1 MAHISSY
8 KKSLSI
14 SRAFPISSYTLVTIP
29 IKTGVKMGWYQE
41 LSFRWKLTFPLVL
54 LVLLVL
60 VVGFY
65 AISNS
70 QKLGN
75 YAQTIARVNLQEI
88 QLMIQADRDLY
99 QSVMAERSL
108 VYQAV
113 SDGDALVKEHDENAG
128 QALDRIN
135 KALDLSSQP
144 TEKEREQYRQY
155 FDKWKKLSD
164 QVVDLAKAGDEDS
177 RKSARSL
184 SYGNAQTA
192 FAELRNYIDVLQE
205 KRLKQVDELS
215 EIIEQDQSD
224 ISFNLALIAGFALLI
239 TALAAYNLPLLVIR
253 PLKEVSNRI
262 ENIADGDGD
271 LTIRLDQTRGDE
283 FGVLAANVNRFM
295 SKLQVLIKS
304 IINSASQVAV
314 SADAMTGVAF
324 NSQRAAEN
332 QSVAI
337 SSVVSAVNELTMAIQ
352 EVARNTSDTAQHTR
366 QVSDVTDQ
374 VQERIHN
381 AVDRVQNLSSRIEQ
395 TANVMLRLEEQAKEV
410 TSVIDVIRGVADQTN
425 LLALNAAIEA
435 ARAGE
440 QGRGFAVV
448 ADEVRTLASR
458 TQQSTQDIQ
467 DMLSQL
473 QNGVQGAVDAM
484 NSSNSMTQDAVK
496 SANEAGSS
504 LSSVGSGVKSIS
516 DMTIQIATAAEEQ
529 SAVTAEIDRNLVQLN
544 DIAVSNA
551 KDASKTADHCQQLN
565 VLSLEMKQL
574 LSRFKI

>member
-1 MAHISSY
+1 
-8 KKSLSI
+8 
-14 SRAFPISSYTLVTIP
+14 
-29 IKTGVKMGWYQE
+29 MGWYQQ
-41 LSFRWKLTFPLVL
+41 LGFRWKLTFPLILLVL
-54 LVLLVL
+54 LVLLV
-60 VVGFY
+60 GFY
-65 AISNS
+65 GISNS

-75 YAQTIARVNLQEI
+75 YAQTIAKVNLQEV

-99 QSVMAERSL
+99 QSLVAERSL
-108 VYQAV
+108 IYQVV
-113 SDGDALVKEHDENAG
+113 SDVDGLVKEHDENAV

-135 KALDLSSQP
+135 KSLDLSNL
-144 TEKEREQYRQY
+144 TTAKEREQYLE
-155 FDKWKKLSD
+155 FFNKWKKLSD
-164 QVVDLAKAGDEDS
+164 QVVGLAKSSDENS
-177 RKSARSL
+177 RKSAQSL
-184 SYGNAQTA
+184 SYGNAELA
-192 FAELRNYIDVLQE
+192 FTELRNYIDVLQE
-205 KRLKQVDELS
+205 TRLKHIDELS
-215 EIIEQDQSD
+215 KLIEKEQSEIN
-224 ISFNLALIAGFALLI
+224 FNLSLIAGIALLI
-239 TALAAYNLPLLVIR
+239 TLLAAYKLPLFVIN
-253 PLKEVSNRI
+253 PLREINNRI

-283 FGVLAANVNRFM
+283 FGVLATNVNRFM
-295 SKLQVLIKS
+295 SKLQQLIKS
-304 IINSASQVAV
+304 IINNAGQVSQ
-314 SADAMTGVAF
+314 SADAMTSVAI

-352 EVARNTSDTAQHTR
+352 EVARNTSNTAQHTR

-374 VQERIHN
+374 VQERIHD
-381 AVDRVQNLSSRIEQ
+381 AVDRVQQLSTRIEQ

-458 TQQSTQDIQ
+458 TQKSTQDIQ
-467 DMLSQL
+467 HMLGQL
-473 QNGVQGAVDAM
+473 QTGVQGAVDAM
-484 NSSNSMTQDAVK
+484 NSSSSVTQDAVK

-551 KDASKTADHCQQLN
+551 KDATKTTEHCQQLN
-565 VLSLEMKQL
+565 ILSLEMKQL
-574 LSRFKI
+574 LARFKI

>member
-1 MAHISSY
+1 
-8 KKSLSI
+8 
-14 SRAFPISSYTLVTIP
+14 
-29 IKTGVKMGWYQE
+29 MGWYQQ
-41 LSFRWKLTFPLVL
+41 LGFRWKLTFPLVV

-108 VYQAV
+108 IYQAV
-113 SDGDALVKEHDENAG
+113 SDVDALVKEHDENAG

-177 RKSARSL
+177 RKSAQSL

-205 KRLKQVDELS
+205 KRLKQVDEFS
-215 EIIEQDQSD
+215 EVIEQDQSD
-224 ISFNLALIAGFALLI
+224 ISFNLVLIAGFALLI
-239 TALAAYNLPLLVIR
+239 AALAAYNLPLLVIR

-283 FGVLAANVNRFM
+283 FGILAANVNRFM
-295 SKLQVLIKS
+295 SKLQALIKG
-304 IINSASQVAV
+304 IINSASQVSV
-314 SADAMTGVAF
+314 SADAMTSVAV

-332 QSVAI
+332 QSIAI

-352 EVARNTSDTAQHTR
+352 EVARNTSNTAQHTR

-496 SANEAGSS
+496 SANDAGSS

-551 KDASKTADHCQQLN
+551 KDASKTAEHCQQLN
-565 VLSLEMKQL
+565 VLSMEMKQL

>member
-1 MAHISSY
+1 
-8 KKSLSI
+8 
-14 SRAFPISSYTLVTIP
+14 
-29 IKTGVKMGWYQE
+29 MGWYQQ
-41 LSFRWKLTFPLVL
+41 LGFRWKLTFPLVL

-108 VYQAV
+108 IYQAV
-113 SDGDALVKEHDENAG
+113 SDVDALVKEHDENAG

-177 RKSARSL
+177 RKSAQSL

-205 KRLKQVDELS
+205 KRLKQVDEFS
-215 EIIEQDQSD
+215 EVIEQDQSD

-239 TALAAYNLPLLVIR
+239 AALAAYNLPLLVIR
-253 PLKEVSNRI
+253 PLKEVSDRI

-295 SKLQVLIKS
+295 SKLQALIKG
-304 IINSASQVAV
+304 IINSASQVSV
-314 SADAMTGVAF
+314 SADAMTSVAV

-352 EVARNTSDTAQHTR
+352 EVARNTSNTAQHTR

-496 SANEAGSS
+496 SANDAGSS

-551 KDASKTADHCQQLN
+551 KDASKTAEHCQQLN
-565 VLSLEMKQL
+565 VLSMEMKQL